1 MFFNDAIFADSFY
14 VMFGNCKID
23 YFLVGSG
30 NLCIDADGDSIKN
43 STECIDATKKVGKFF
58 DGLQN
63 DANNPIGCYEYCK
76 NTENCGGNVYFNSYN
91 VLHSRTVHGNP
102 ICRRKGKIL
111 REYEKFCE
119 KYSKMKIDC
128 SYH

>member
-43 STECIDATKKVGKFF
+43 STECIDATKKVGKFLTDYRMMQIIQLVVMNIVKIQKTAVEMYTSIHTMYF
-58 DGLQN
+58 IQELCMEIQF
-63 DANNPIGCYEYCK
+63 A
-76 NTENCGGNVYFNSYN
+76 GGKV
-91 VLHSRTVHGNP
+91 
-102 ICRRKGKIL
+102 
-111 REYEKFCE
+111 
-119 KYSKMKIDC
+119 KY
-128 SYH
+128 